1 MTSFS
6 NPDISATNSQ
16 ARKGT
21 AMLKSSTTQKVA
33 FSIMTAGLLGLGA
46 PAFAQTAAAP
56 AAQAADIESQ
66 LARDLT
72 IAQKPL
78 YDLAAGA
85 STIDIESW
93 VDKPSLTYQVG
104 QPLRVMVRPKQDA
117 FITVVNV
124 GSSGRVA
131 VLYPNHF
138 QRDAKVRA
146 NSIVMIPAD
155 RASWHINVSGP
166 AGVDLIKVFASRE
179 PLSLPEL
186 EQLVRASEANP
197 LITLGRSAVE
207 FVRDLVAQLKP
218 GTQQAIGMRN
228 LLIRVIDKAGTIN
241 SAVAAAASVAGV
253 PATAGPAS
261 YGLSVRSDR
270 PAYRVGEAVQL
281 SVSTTRDC
289 RLTLISVGAS
299 GNAVQLFP
307 NTAQRDNLVRA
318 GQAVLVPPPQSQL
331 QIVARAPAGVEAIMA
346 VCREAASPV
355 PALADASQGGF
366 SALGTLQT
374 IGRDLV
380 AGAAGQDAAKQEHSS
395 TSYLIVE

>member
-1 MTSFS
+1 
-6 NPDISATNSQ
+6 
-16 ARKGT
+16 
-21 AMLKSSTTQKVA
+21 MLTSSTMQRVA
-33 FSIMTAGLLGLGA
+33 LSVITAGLLGLGT
-46 PAFAQTAAAP
+46 PALAQTAPAPP

-72 IAQKPL
+72 VAQKPL
-78 YDLAAGA
+78 FDLAAGA
-85 STIDIESW
+85 AKIDIESW

-104 QPLRVMVRPKQDA
+104 QPLRVMVRPAQDA

-124 GSSGRVA
+124 GSSGKVA

-146 NSIVMIPAD
+146 GSIVMIPAD
-155 RASWHINVSGP
+155 RASWQINVSGP

-197 LITLGRSAVE
+197 LISLGRSADE

-228 LLIRVIDKAGTIN
+228 LLIRVTDKAGSIG
-241 SAVAAAASVAGV
+241 SAIASVASAASMPVAAG
-253 PATAGPAS
+253 AGPAG
-261 YGLSVRSDR
+261 YGLTVRSDR

-281 SVSTTRDC
+281 SVATTRDC

-318 GQAVLVPPPQSQL
+318 GQTLMVPPPQSAI
-331 QIVARAPAGVEAIMA
+331 QIVARAPSGVEGIMA
-346 VCREAASPV
+346 VCREPASPA
-355 PALADASQGGF
+355 PTLADASQGGF

-374 IGRDLV
+374 FGRDLV
-380 AGAAGQDAAKQEHSS
+380 ANAAGQDPAKHEHSS
-395 TSYLIVE
+395 TSYLVVE

>member
-1 MTSFS
+1 MRKSQKMQ
-6 NPDISATNSQ
+6 AT
-16 ARKGT
+16 
-21 AMLKSSTTQKVA
+21 A
-33 FSIMTAGLLGLGA
+33 FSIMTLGLLGLGI
-46 PAFAQTAAAP
+46 PAFAQAPAAP
-56 AAQAADIESQ
+56 AAAQASDLESQ

-85 STIDIESW
+85 SKIDIESW
-93 VDKPSLTYQVG
+93 VDNPSLTYQVG
-104 QPLRVMVRPKQDA
+104 QPLRVMVRPQQDA

-155 RASWHINVSGP
+155 RAKWHINVSGP
-166 AGVDLIKVFASRE
+166 AGVDLIKVFASRQ

-186 EQLVRASEANP
+186 EQLVRATEANP
-197 LITLGRSAVE
+197 LITLGRSADE
-207 FVRDLVAQLKP
+207 LVRDLVAQLKP

-228 LLIRVIDKAGTIN
+228 LLIRVVDKGGPTST
-241 SAVAAAASVAGV
+241 SASGM
-253 PATAGPAS
+253 PAS
-261 YGLSVRSDR
+261 TALGSVGYGLIVRTDR
-270 PAYRVGEAVQL
+270 PAYRIGEAVRL

-289 RLTLISVGAS
+289 RLTLVSVGAS

-318 GQAVLVPPPQSQL
+318 GETLMVPPPQSQL
-331 QIVARAPAGVEAIMA
+331 EIMARAPAGVEGIMG
-346 VCREAASPV
+346 VCREAASPL
-355 PALADASQGGF
+355 PAAKSTDQGGF
-366 SALGTLQT
+366 FALGTLQA
-374 IGRDLV
+374 IWRDLV
-380 AGAAGQDAAKQEHSS
+380 ASAAGQDPAKQEHSS
-395 TSYLIVE
+395 TSYLVVE